1 MSAKDVINTMS
12 IDPNKQLD
20 LRGKKKKKKFEFPK
34 KKLQDGVS
42 DNGQLTLPRVYDSI
56 SWF

>member
-20 LRGKKKKKKFEFPK
+20 LREKKTTLRISKKV
-34 KKLQDGVS
+34 QDGVS
-42 DNGQLTLPRVYDSI
+42 DNDQLTLPRVYDSI
-56 SWF
+56 SGF